1 MRKFGTTLVLGG
13 CTFLGAMMGTD
24 LLVQFTLMNA
34 QSQKTER
41 STSNYT
47 VQLSDRF
54 QEVIRTVS
62 PTVVAIDAVKPPAPG
77 KTKPGGESGSGVM
90 VKLEGVRGTLV
101 VTNNHVISGSSADKI
116 TVSLS
121 DDRVLRP
128 TKLWA
133 DPETDLAVL
142 LLSNEDLPVATWGDS
157 DRAKEGQWVL
167 AFGSPYGLNK
177 SVTHG
182 IISARDRGQV
192 SLGSTIRIKDFLQT
206 DAAVNPGNSGGPLV
220 NLDGEVIG
228 INAAIATDT
237 NGNRGVAFAIPSNL
251 VQKVLQTLVE
261 KGSVSRGYLGV
272 QLASVMDPADA
283 LKLGLDKVQGAL
295 VEGIYPGTPAEASG
309 LRANDVILQVE
320 GTLIRNE
327 NHLINLISG
336 MEPGRKVRLRVW
348 RAAQPIQVEVTV
360 ADWNKGKAS
369 VR

>member
-1 MRKFGTTLVLGG
+1 MRKFGTTIVLGG
-13 CTFLGAMMGTD
+13 CAFLGALTGTA
-24 LLVQFTLMNA
+24 LLGQFTLMNA
-34 QSQKTER
+34 QEKKTER
-41 STSNYT
+41 STSNYS

-54 QEVIRTVS
+54 QDVIRTTS
-62 PTVVAIDAVKPPAPG
+62 PSVVAIDAVKPPAPG

-90 VKLEGVRGTLV
+90 VKVEGVKGTLV
-101 VTNNHVISGSSADKI
+101 ITNNHVVSGSSAEKI

-128 TKLWA
+128 TKVFT

-142 LLSNEDLPVATWGDS
+142 QLANDDLPVASWGDS
-157 DRAKEGQWVL
+157 DKAKEGQWVL

-237 NGNRGVAFAIPSNL
+237 GGNRGVAFAIPSNL
-251 VQKVLQTLVE
+251 VQKVVKTLVE
-261 KGSVSRGYLGV
+261 KGTVSRGYLGV

-295 VEGIYPGTPAEASG
+295 VEGIYPGTPAETAG
-309 LRANDVILQVE
+309 LKANDVILQVE
-320 GTLIRNE
+320 GTAIRNE
-327 NHLINLISG
+327 NHLINLISA

-348 RAAQPIQVEVTV
+348 RGAAPTQIEITV
-360 ADWNKGKAS
+360 ADWNKGKS
-369 VR
+369 NVR